1 MSDVQETDLPGIGKR
16 FDFETSSGDRVG
28 VIVHRTGRRD
38 LLLYS
43 RQDPDSCQAVL
54 ALSEADVLTLVEVL
68 GGSRITAH
76 LTAVQQEVE
85 GLAIDWIDVDAS
97 SQWAGK
103 SLAEAAVHTRTGV
116 SVVAIMRDDETVPAP
131 AADTVLRAGDRVV
144 AVGTPQ
150 GVSQLDRELSG
161 D

>member
-116 SVVAIMRDDETVPAP
+116 SVVAIMRDDGTVPAP
-131 AADTVLRAGDRVV
+131 AADTVLLPGDRVV
-144 AVGTPQ
+144 AVGTPE

>member
-43 RQDPDSCQAVL
+43 RHDPDSCEAVL
-54 ALSEADVLTLVEVL
+54 DLSEADVLTLVEVL

-85 GLAIDWIDVDAS
+85 GLAIDWIEVDAS

-116 SVVAIMRDDETVPAP
+116 SVVAIMRGDETVPAP
-131 AADTVLRAGDRVV
+131 AADTVLRPGDRVV
-144 AVGTPQ
+144 AVGTPR

-161 D
+161 V